1 MALQATAESA
11 SELNPSVVCKSTP
24 PFAVIYANTAWEALC
39 GYTSAEMLGRS
50 LRCLQGPATDQS
62 AVDRLMQSVHQQE
75 ACIVP
80 SLINCQCRSL
90 PPLESAPQ
98 TPPVLADKAR
108 SSLRALLA
116 RADDKKRRPFSHT
129 VSVTPL
135 VSPNG
140 LVEHFRATSH
150 SVSLLH
156 GACRG
161 GSAVSVD
168 LGGPQSRMLD
178 ECGGRATVDT
188 TVSTL
193 AAVANHERA
202 RLPSDLD
209 WAPNMMAIEQGISP
223 SLTPKVA
230 PPFAPPAMV
239 VLTSAEPPYAIMWAS
254 PGWLEV
260 CGFTLPEIVGTDL
273 RCIQGPATDRIAIAS
288 LMAHVR
294 RKRGCTL
301 RGLINYDKKRRE
313 RRPWSEREPTNRP
326 LARAPCGSFGKHLTS
341 PRFDSLFA
349 GPFKHTLSIVP
360 VSSGRAN
367 GERSKSNEAA
377 ALQGSEISMF
387 RAESTDVSLSCGG
400 VFEPEPAADASEQ
413 DTDDVWGDDFE
424 DFLLSM
430 GDFAQVIESK
440 AAALRL

>member
-1 MALQATAESA
+1 MRIAEGIKGVFNILGNHQRRPRPSIIMSPPTEHVMALQATAESA

-24 PFAVIYANTAWEALC
+24 PFACIYANTAWEALC
-39 GYTSAEMLGRS
+39 GYSSAEMLGRS
-50 LRCLQGPATDQS
+50 LRCLQGPATDKS
-62 AVDRLMQSVHQQE
+62 AVEKLMQSVHQQE

-80 SLINCQCRSL
+80 SLINCECRSH
-90 PPLESAPQ
+90 PPLESSLQ
-98 TPPVLADKAR
+98 TPPVLANEPALTR
-108 SSLRALLA
+108 LTSSRALLA

-161 GSAVSVD
+161 GSADSVD
-168 LGGPQSRMLD
+168 LGCDHSRMLD
-178 ECGGRATVDT
+178 NRGGCATVDT

-193 AAVANHERA
+193 AAVANHERV
-202 RLPSDLD
+202 RLPSE
-209 WAPNMMAIEQGISP
+209 NMMVIEQGIPP
-223 SLTPKVA
+223 SLAPKVV
-230 PPFAPPAMV
+230 PFAPPAMV

-288 LMAHVR
+288 LMDHVR

-301 RGLINYDKKRRE
+301 RGLINYDKKRRKH
-313 RRPWSEREPTNRP
+313 RPWSEREPANLS
-326 LARAPCGSFGKHLTS
+326 LAHALCGSS
-341 PRFDSLFA
+341 
-349 GPFKHTLSIVP
+349 
-360 VSSGRAN
+360 
-367 GERSKSNEAA
+367 
-377 ALQGSEISMF
+377 
-387 RAESTDVSLSCGG
+387 
-400 VFEPEPAADASEQ
+400 
-413 DTDDVWGDDFE
+413 
-424 DFLLSM
+424 
-430 GDFAQVIESK
+430 
-440 AAALRL
+440 

>member
-24 PFAVIYANTAWEALC
+24 PFACIYANTAWEALC
-39 GYTSAEMLGRS
+39 GYSSAEMLGRS
-50 LRCLQGPATDQS
+50 LRCLQGPATDKS
-62 AVDRLMQSVHQQE
+62 AVEKLMQSVHQQE

-80 SLINCQCRSL
+80 SLINY
-90 PPLESAPQ
+90 
-98 TPPVLADKAR
+98 
-108 SSLRALLA
+108 
-116 RADDKKRRPFSHT
+116 DKKRRPFSHT

-161 GSAVSVD
+161 GSADSVD
-168 LGGPQSRMLD
+168 LGCDHSRMLD
-178 ECGGRATVDT
+178 NRGGCATVDT

-193 AAVANHERA
+193 AAVANHERV
-202 RLPSDLD
+202 RLPSE
-209 WAPNMMAIEQGISP
+209 NMMVIEQGIPP
-223 SLTPKVA
+223 SLAPKVV
-230 PPFAPPAMV
+230 PFAPPAMV

-288 LMAHVR
+288 LMDHVR

-301 RGLINYDKKRRE
+301 RGLINYDKKRR
-313 RRPWSEREPTNRP
+313 
-326 LARAPCGSFGKHLTS
+326 
-341 PRFDSLFA
+341 
-349 GPFKHTLSIVP
+349 PFKHTLSIVP
-360 VSSGRAN
+360 VSSSRAN
-367 GERSKSNEAA
+367 GASNEAA
-377 ALQGSEISMF
+377 ALPGAEISMF

-400 VFEPEPAADASEQ
+400 VFEPESAADPSEQ

-430 GDFAQVIESK
+430 GDFAQVVESQ
-440 AAALRL
+440 AATLRM